1 MNDIYFIVINFLL
14 AFVHGETL
22 LKSNFYT
29 QILSVDTQCLYI
41 KQLAYGGSFY
51 ETNYFSLQI
60 FFQNLKKKN
69 AIKVLFTNVEQKIFY
84 LLNIMKSYIITTAIK
99 KCL

>member
-60 FFQNLKKKN
+60 FFSKLKEKKCYKSLVYECRTKN
-69 AIKVLFTNVEQKIFY
+69 FLFTKYNEKLY
-84 LLNIMKSYIITTAIK
+84 NYHCNK